1 MESSA
6 NTKVLLVMALI
17 LIGIK
22 FTVMPVIEWQN
33 DTIEKIAQH
42 QKRVDKSERL
52 IASTPQLLQQLA
64 SFGQDYKTQTQAYPL
79 YGDSTIFRLET
90 QMKFEVLLQSEDL
103 RKLRFFWRSE
113 VDEVAFN
120 NLYTASFNVDV
131 AGSVKDMALFHSKLI
146 KEYPQFK
153 VRNMSHTLRSNTQN
167 DKSMGYASS
176 TFTIIAYY
184 WRGEQR

>member
-1 MESSA
+1 M
-6 NTKVLLVMALI
+6 VLI
-17 LIGIK
+17 LVGIK
-22 FTVMPVIEWQN
+22 FAVMPVIEWQN
-33 DTIEKIAQH
+33 DTIEQIAQH

-52 IASTPQLLQQLA
+52 IASTPELLQQLTGL
-64 SFGQDYKTQTQAYPL
+64 GQDYKTQTEAYPL
-79 YGDSTIFRLET
+79 YSDSMIFRLET
-90 QMKFEVLLQSEDL
+90 QMKFEMLLQSEGL

-113 VDEVAFN
+113 VDDVAFN
-120 NLYTASFNVDV
+120 HLYSASFNVDV

-146 KEYPQFK
+146 NEYPQFK
-153 VRNMSHTLRSNTQN
+153 VRNMSHALRSNTQN